1 MDVRFCLNYGLVVA
15 KAVVS
20 YLFFYD
26 DIHLIAYKKSL
37 NLIFI

>member
-15 KAVVS
+15 KAV
-20 YLFFYD
+20 YD
-26 DIHLIAYKKSL
+26 DIYLIAYKKFF